1 MKKERS
7 ISKGIFDFAGEML
20 SKIVDA
26 SNICMCFIISV
37 IVSLMISPL
46 NYQIFHM
53 KEVLVF
59 DEKENGRLYNIV
71 FNDIVDE
78 TGINEAKV
86 PVGYSIDVE
95 YKNDKYK
102 VYLAK
107 ESERLVDN
115 AVNVIFDKDYNILNA
130 EAIFHNEKEYRAVFL
145 ILFVT
150 ILLALSMIYTI
161 VVFIAE
167 VVLLVLMYL
176 IFGMIVGSREE

>member
-20 SKIVDA
+20 SKIADT
-26 SNICMCFIISV
+26 SNICICFIISV

-46 NYQIFHM
+46 NYQVFHM

-59 DEKENGRLYNIV
+59 DEKENGRLYNII

-78 TGINEAKV
+78 TGINETKV
-86 PVGYSIDVE
+86 PVGYSIDVK
-95 YKNDKYK
+95 YTKDKYK

-107 ESERLVDN
+107 ESERLVNN
-115 AVNVIFDKDYNILNA
+115 AVNVIFDKDYNLLNA
-130 EAIFHNEKEYRAVFL
+130 EAIFHNEKEYRVVFI

-150 ILLALSMIYTI
+150 ILLAFSMIYCI
-161 VVFIAE
+161 LVFIVE

-176 IFGMIVGSREE
+176 TFGMIVGSRGE